1 LKSNSQPAGLGLG
14 EFTSTEDQDD
24 YRMADVDYQIA
35 DVADRP
41 ARARE
46 TNGWVAIVGSLVIA
60 VGAVAVSIALWTEM
74 PVWLARGA
82 PDAPPRPA
90 PARAAVAV
98 PEPLQVP
105 VPPPEPV
112 QTDAH
117 VRDGDGAGVSEAPP
131 IPPPAPPP
139 LEPVRP
145 ASNAVEPR
153 SGVGEALDAYRRA
166 FNTLDAASVAAI
178 WPGADVDTLARTFSE
193 LRYQHLSFD
202 RCQTRTTAD
211 DRALA
216 SCDGS
221 ISDVSNSGD
230 PTLRRRRASWTI
242 ALRRVAG
249 RWTIESIS
257 AS

>member
-1 LKSNSQPAGLGLG
+1 
-14 EFTSTEDQDD
+14 
-24 YRMADVDYQIA
+24 MADVAGPPDLS
-35 DVADRP
+35 RG
-41 ARARE
+41 
-46 TNGWVAIVGSLVIA
+46 TNGWVAVGGSLLILVGTLAASMVAWSVI
-60 VGAVAVSIALWTEM
+60 

-82 PDAPPRPA
+82 QEAPRPA
-90 PARAAVAV
+90 LARRVVAV
-98 PEPLQVP
+98 PEPLRVP

-112 QTDAH
+112 QTDPYAP
-117 VRDGDGAGVSEAPP
+117 AAPP
-131 IPPPAPPP
+131 SVKSVVSASHAAEP
-139 LEPVRP
+139 L
-145 ASNAVEPR
+145 

-178 WPGADVDTLARTFSE
+178 WPGADVDTLARSFSE

-202 RCQTRTTAD
+202 RCQTRVTGA

-221 ISDVSNSGD
+221 ISDVLNSGD
-230 PTLRRRRASWTI
+230 PTVRRRRASWTI
-242 ALRRVAG
+242 ALQRIAG